1 MSDLKN
7 VRNRM
12 NKWLERVDS
21 TSISAKPHPSLSLN
35 GFSTDKY
42 LENNTGIYAWVPLI
56 TLMCPSELNTTAD
69 QCSSIC
75 GVGSCSRNDKDS
87 EVDNNDEMPPAH
99 SPGMRMISIEGN
111 PF

>member
-1 MSDLKN
+1 
-7 VRNRM
+7 M
-12 NKWLERVDS
+12 NKWLKGMD
-21 TSISAKPHPSLSLN
+21 SISSLPLN
-35 GFSTDKY
+35 KFSPNEH
-42 LENNTGIYAWVPLI
+42 LENNKGIYAWVPLI
-56 TLMCPSELNTTAD
+56 TLLCPSELNTTAD

-87 EVDNNDEMPPAH
+87 EVDNNDEMPPTH